1 MQPRHDGVIMHR
13 YDEGSSDYSSKG
25 VDFARKHL
33 RAFFCPLR
41 LLLWRYRGWRSLNI
55 QRFYPGAI
63 LIFGIHPLT
72 ICKN

>member
-1 MQPRHDGVIMHR
+1 MQPRHDGVTMHR

-41 LLLWRYRGWRSLNI
+41 LLLWRYRGCCIVNI

-63 LIFGIHPLT
+63 LIFRIHPFA
-72 ICKN
+72 IGKN